1 MRESGRDGDKTKVF
15 YRRAALLGGGQI
27 ALFSVLGWRM
37 YQLQIQDAEKYIVR
51 ADGNRISLR
60 LLPPSRGRILD
71 RNGLI
76 MADNR
81 ENHRLSVLPEKTE
94 GLEKTLN
101 LLMPIIPLSDYE
113 QSRILREA
121 ARQGRRRF
129 IPITIKEN
137 LRMMDVEWIEHNISD
152 LPGVLLDRG
161 ETRYY
166 PLGDLGA
173 HILGYVGAVPESEQS
188 DDPLLKLPGFRVGI
202 NGVEKIYDT
211 GMRGKGG
218 GMRVEV
224 NVRGR
229 VIRELSSVPPR
240 AGNDLI
246 LSLDMNVQKF
256 AAQRLGE
263 ESASA
268 VVMDIHSGELIVM
281 ASTPSFDPNA
291 FTRRITSEEWKA
303 LNSDPRAPLSNKAIA
318 GQYSPGSTFKMVVA
332 IAALE
337 AGVISPEQRIFC
349 SGHTEVGN
357 IRFHC
362 WRRGGHGA
370 LDMVGAM
377 KNSCDI
383 YFYELARRLGPDR
396 IAATAKKFGLGEPTG
411 VDLPHELGGLVPTRA
426 WRQKRFK
433 GPWNPGESLN
443 YGIGQG
449 YLLTTPLQLAVMTAR
464 IANGGRAV
472 VPYVA
477 RDLAIDSDG
486 QAIPRQPPDFPSIGV
501 SKRALQIARKGMN
514 AVSNEPGG
522 TAYNARITLPGF
534 ELSGKTGTAQVRRI
548 SMRERETGVRR
559 NDQLPWKE
567 RDHALFVAY
576 APEHDPRYAIAVV
589 VEHGGGGSSV
599 AAPIARDIMMEVQK
613 SAPKSRSP
621 LAGNQGGED
630 R

>member
-464 IANGGRAV
+464 LANGGRAV

>member
-1 MRESGRDGDKTKVF
+1 
-15 YRRAALLGGGQI
+15 
-27 ALFSVLGWRM
+27 M
-37 YQLQIQDAEKYIVR
+37 YQLQIQDAEKYAVR

-81 ENHRLSVLPEKTE
+81 ENHRLSITPEKTE
-94 GLEKTLN
+94 GLEKTLGM
-101 LLMPIIPLSDYE
+101 LLPIIPLSDYE
-113 QSRILREA
+113 QARILREA
-121 ARQGRRRF
+121 SRHGRRRF

-137 LRMMDVEWIEHNISD
+137 LKMADVEWIEHNISD
-152 LPGVLLDRG
+152 LPGVILDRG
-161 ETRYY
+161 ETRFY
-166 PLGDLGA
+166 PLGDLGS

-202 NGVEKIYDT
+202 NGVEKIYDA

-218 GMRVEV
+218 GMQVEV

-240 AGNDLI
+240 PGNDLV
-246 LSLDMNVQKF
+246 LSLDMAVQKY

-263 ESASA
+263 ESASV
-268 VVMDIHSGELIVM
+268 VVMDIHSGEVIVM

-291 FTRRITSEEWKA
+291 FTRKITNEEWKA

-332 IAALE
+332 MAALE
-337 AGVISPEQRIFC
+337 AGVITPEQRVFC

-370 LDMVGAM
+370 QDMISAM
-377 KNSCDI
+377 KNSCDV

-396 IAATAKKFGLGEPTG
+396 IAAMARKFGLGAPTG
-411 VDLPHELGGLVPTRA
+411 IDLPHELGGLVPTRA
-426 WRQKRFK
+426 WRQKRYK

-464 IANGGRAV
+464 IANGGLAV
-472 VPYVA
+472 TPYVG
-477 RDLAIDSDG
+477 RDMDIDKDG
-486 QAIPRQPPDFPSIGV
+486 QAIARSAPDFPSIGV
-501 SKRALQIARKGMN
+501 SKRALQIARRGMN

-522 TAYNARITLPGF
+522 TAYNSRITISGF

-548 SMRERETGVRR
+548 TMREREAGVRK

-576 APEHDPRYAIAVV
+576 APEHAPRYSIAVV
-589 VEHGGGGSSV
+589 VEHGGGGSAV
-599 AAPIARDIMMEVQK
+599 AAPIARDIMLEVQK
-613 SAPKSRSP
+613 SAPKSRATIEPPKDGDGS
-621 LAGNQGGED
+621 
-630 R
+630 